1 MADIADEA
9 GVSPV
14 SIYNHFAGKDALLEI
29 VIREH
34 LEASLSRAEAVFD
47 LELPFEE
54 KLGRLFGPG
63 AGSETGTGGKPV
75 PAPTDEALAGF
86 DWSDGKIRS
95 IYESFVAERQVPFL
109 ARFVEQGKAEGAI
122 DPALSTD
129 AILAYF
135 DANMAIYRR
144 DDLLSKGSEYLRS
157 LSRLF
162 FYGILGR

>member
-47 LELPFEE
+47 LELPFED
-54 KLGRLFGPG
+54 KVRRLFAPTDAAGP
-63 AGSETGTGGKPV
+63 AD
-75 PAPTDEALAGF
+75 PAHSGPTDEALAGF